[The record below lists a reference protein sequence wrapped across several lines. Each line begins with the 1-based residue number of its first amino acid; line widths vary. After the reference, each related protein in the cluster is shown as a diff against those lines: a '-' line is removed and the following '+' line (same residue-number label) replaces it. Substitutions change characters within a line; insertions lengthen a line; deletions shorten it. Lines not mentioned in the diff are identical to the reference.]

1 MSQPERKLDH
11 GLQAMLDILTGYLGN
26 AATRT
31 EWLEETQRRFTYRGK
46 LRHGWSNDS
55 IDRKITKLEAMGLIT
70 GGRGQGVSYS
80 AVTRAQSDHPA
91 SNRKLAA
98 EGTEP
103 DLFDVVNAAKQQ
115 LLREGTSSAV

>member
-1 MSQPERKLDH
+1 MTQQERKPLEH

-55 IDRKITKLEAMGLIT
+55 IDRKITKLKQWGLLLAGVAAASIT
-70 GGRGQGVSYS
+70 PPQ
-80 AVTRAQSDHPA
+80 
-91 SNRKLAA
+91 
-98 EGTEP
+98 
-103 DLFDVVNAAKQQ
+103 
-115 LLREGTSSAV
+115 

>member
-1 MSQPERKLDH
+1 MSNPERKLDY

-55 IDRKITKLEAMGLIT
+55 IDRKITKLEAMGCIL
-70 GGRGQGVSYS
+70 GGRGRGEYYS
-80 AVTRAQSDHPA
+80 AAIASRFPA
-91 SNRKLAA
+91 GGA
-98 EGTEP
+98 ESG
-103 DLFDVVNAAKQQ
+103 LLDVLNAAKLQ
-115 LLREGTSSAV
+115 LDGKGKSFST